1 MFKENLVTCIALID
15 NPQNSINV
23 PLHVLY
29 FLETITNKIQ

>member
-23 PLHVLY
+23 PLHVLIFSRNNY
-29 FLETITNKIQ
+29 